1 MRRARPVASRGPAAV
16 GVLLQLRRSFAPGA
30 TAAGAAH
37 AAAATHAGDV
47 PAVASTAL
55 RIWADARRTAA
66 MPKESLAARES
77 LQRPSNSKVG
87 MEKEGLR
94 FAGGL
99 LRFGAQNGTQT
110 PTYNGSAGNGKI
122 KSGRGGG
129 RPLGGT
135 ADGG

>member
-1 MRRARPVASRGPAAV
+1 
-16 GVLLQLRRSFAPGA
+16 
-30 TAAGAAH
+30 
-37 AAAATHAGDV
+37 
-47 PAVASTAL
+47 
-55 RIWADARRTAA
+55 

-77 LQRPSNSKVG
+77 LQRPSNSNVKVG

-99 LRFGAQNGTQT
+99 LRFWAQNGTQT
-110 PTYNGSAGNGKI
+110 PTYNGTAGNGKI